1 MKIREWNAVLLLT
14 GIWLGTTDFNQRIVL
29 ASAIE
34 QTIQAVQKSWRKLD
48 GQNQLPK
55 VIEGIKFTDGIEAA
69 RDHAA
74 A

>member
-1 MKIREWNAVLLLT
+1 MVFKM
-14 GIWLGTTDFNQRIVL
+14 
-29 ASAIE
+29 
-34 QTIQAVQKSWRKLD
+34 IQAAQKSWRKLD

-55 VIEGIKFTDGIEAA
+55 VIDGIKFTNGIEER